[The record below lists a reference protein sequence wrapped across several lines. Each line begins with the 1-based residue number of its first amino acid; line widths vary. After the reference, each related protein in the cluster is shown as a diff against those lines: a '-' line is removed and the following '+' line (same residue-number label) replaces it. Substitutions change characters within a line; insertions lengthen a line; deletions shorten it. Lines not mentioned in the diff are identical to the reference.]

1 MQNAN
6 HSPLQCFSVCLE
18 PCFTICDGMAVQIK
32 DMTEESH
39 IRVDFD
45 MPIEFMF
52 LGWRLTSNIKS
63 VKINLAK
70 SSTLQMGFV
79 HLLLKEQQVLSFTVA
94 IGTLIRIQ
102 TIRIRIRKSSTVTA
116 TRTVIFLCTTL
127 LSFPRICGLLQ
138 APSRFCFQSAYLFL
152 HLGA

>member
-1 MQNAN
+1 
-6 HSPLQCFSVCLE
+6 
-18 PCFTICDGMAVQIK
+18 
-32 DMTEESH
+32 
-39 IRVDFD
+39 
-45 MPIEFMF
+45 MF

-102 TIRIRIRKSSTVTA
+102 RIRKSSTVTA
-116 TRTVIFLCTTL
+116 TRTVIFLCTPL